1 MNSRKIRKYLNI
13 ILLSL
18 LMASPSYAGKT
29 PKEKDMKAYLMV
41 YFKDATHSLY
51 MALSDDGY
59 TFTDINKGKPVI
71 AGDTIAEQKGIRDPH
86 IFRAPN
92 GMFYMAL
99 TDLHIYAQKSGYRDS
114 EWQREGS
121 KYGWGNNRALVL
133 MKSKDLIHWSH
144 QIYRV
149 DKAFP
154 ELQNIGCVWAPEI
167 TYDDKT
173 RKVMIY
179 FTMRFGNGVNKL
191 YYSYMNKDFT
201 KMETKPELL
210 FQYPD
215 TTKSYIDGDISKIGN
230 KYHLFYVSHDGT
242 AGIKQ
247 AVSDRINGGYVYDP
261 TWYDP
266 EPRGCEAPNVWK
278 RIGENKW
285 VLMYDIYSIK
295 PHNFGFIETSD
306 FRNFKDLGH
315 FNEGVMKTTNF
326 SEQKHAA
333 VIHLTQKEA
342 NKLAEYWGLKMKF

>member
-1 MNSRKIRKYLNI
+1 MDMKKIFLFLFI
-13 ILLSL
+13 QLLFIPQVTF
-18 LMASPSYAGKT
+18 AKKA

-51 MALSDDGY
+51 MALSKDGY
-59 TFTDINKGKPVI
+59 TFTDVNNGEPII

-99 TDLHIYAQKSGYRDS
+99 TDLHIFAQRAGYRDT
-114 EWQREGS
+114 EWQRDGG

-133 MKSKDLIHWSH
+133 MKSKDLINWSH
-144 QIYRV
+144 TSYRV

-154 ELQNIGCVWAPEI
+154 ELWDIGCAWAPEI
-167 TYDDKT
+167 TFDDKAK
-173 RKVMIY
+173 KVMLY
-179 FTMRFGNGVNKL
+179 YSMRFGKGVNKI
-191 YYSYMNKDFT
+191 YYAYMNDDFT
-201 KMETKPELL
+201 AMETKPELL

-215 TTKSYIDGDISKIGN
+215 TTKSYIDGDITRVGD

-247 AVSDRINGGYVYDP
+247 AVSDRINGSYEYDP

-266 EPRGCEAPNVWK
+266 EKGGCEAPNVWK
-278 RIGENKW
+278 RIGEDKW

-306 FRNFKDLGH
+306 FKNFENLGH
-315 FNEGVMKTTNF
+315 FNKGVMKTTNF
-326 SEQKHAA
+326 SEQKHAS
-333 VIHLTQKEA
+333 VIHLTRKEA
-342 NKLAEYWGLKMKF
+342 NKLAKRWGLKMKF

>member
-1 MNSRKIRKYLNI
+1 MKKTILFLI
-13 ILLSL
+13 IQLLFIPQVTF
-18 LMASPSYAGKT
+18 AKKA

-51 MALSDDGY
+51 MALSNDGY
-59 TFTDINKGKPVI
+59 TFTDVNNGEPII

-99 TDLHIYAQKSGYRDS
+99 TDLHIFAQRAGYRDT
-114 EWQREGS
+114 EWQRDGG
-121 KYGWGNNRALVL
+121 KYGWGNNRALVF
-133 MKSKDLIHWSH
+133 MKSKDLINWSH
-144 QIYRV
+144 TSYRV

-154 ELQNIGCVWAPEI
+154 ELWDIGCAWAPEI
-167 TYDDKT
+167 TYDEQAK
-173 RKVMIY
+173 KVMVY
-179 FTMRFGNGVNKL
+179 YSMRFGKGVTKI
-191 YYSYMNKDFT
+191 YYSYMNDDFT
-201 KMETKPELL
+201 AMETKPELL

-215 TTKSYIDGDISKIGN
+215 TTKGYIDGDITKVGD

-247 AVSDRINGGYVYDP
+247 AVSDRVNGGYVYDP
-261 TWYDP
+261 EWYDP
-266 EPRGCEAPNVWK
+266 EKGGCEAPNVWK
-278 RIGENKW
+278 RIGEDKW

-306 FRNFKDLGH
+306 FKNFTNLGH
-315 FNEGVMKTTNF
+315 FNKGVMKTTNF

-333 VIHLTQKEA
+333 VIHLTKKEA
-342 NKLAEYWGLKMKF
+342 NKLAKHWGLKMKF